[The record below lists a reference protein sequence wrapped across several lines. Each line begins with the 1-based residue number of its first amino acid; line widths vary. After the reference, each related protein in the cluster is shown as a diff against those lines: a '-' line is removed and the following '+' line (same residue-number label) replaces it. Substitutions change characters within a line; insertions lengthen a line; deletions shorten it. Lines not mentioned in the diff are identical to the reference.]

1 MKTLSLLAV
10 SSLMKLPEA
19 LLSIIIL
26 IDTQLTKALSVSS
39 LSDPMVVI
47 SVVGAFLLLVLL

>member
-1 MKTLSLLAV
+1 M
-10 SSLMKLPEA
+10 
-19 LLSIIIL
+19 IL
-26 IDTQLTKALSVSS
+26 TGAQLTKALSVSS